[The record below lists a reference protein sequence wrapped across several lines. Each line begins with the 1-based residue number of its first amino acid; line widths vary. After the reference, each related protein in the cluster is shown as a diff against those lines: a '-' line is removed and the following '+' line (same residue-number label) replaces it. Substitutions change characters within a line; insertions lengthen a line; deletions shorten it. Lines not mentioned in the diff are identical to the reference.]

1 MFPIPIFFIATQG
14 GVVPVAGLIK
24 KVITLDYPDSGGV
37 FKNSL
42 AILLKDGRLFMQG
55 ANVFGEI
62 TDGTRNER
70 YNNFYLASTTAAD
83 IFAADRSFIIKYNS
97 GGWQYSGLLA
107 GLVGSTAAGGAD
119 VVATSWT
126 SLPSSITSIVTLAN
140 LKEVKGSFNNTL
152 WWMNN
157 GQLYGSGQNTVGSL
171 GSGNTNQIPT
181 PRSIST
187 VALKFDAA
195 YNQCTYLNNAG
206 ALRVCGAARGVSG
219 ANTTTT
225 SFVNA
230 ALVTGE
236 TIYVKDY
243 VSNVSQTIVV
253 GAPTAEATTNFLYL
267 RKNAE
272 ITYTKV
278 ADFASGFS
286 TWQFP
291 DGRHAYFFAVD
302 NKYYGM
308 GVNYTANLGFGY
320 ASATTDPVVP
330 KEPKLPA
337 GITKWSL
344 PLMNSTHSVLLDL
357 TNRVG
362 YSGTFQVYNGVLY
375 YSGVWVDG
383 KMNYL
388 MDSELNYLEFT
399 PIPDT
404 VYLGSV
410 LATSVTTASIFL
422 SIKGATFPLGVT
434 VDPEDGTVFNGMFST
449 SDANIMTID
458 QEGTMTFVEDGPY
471 IATFTGK
478 NSDGT
483 TLTSSSSSTVET
495 LGVTVNPLDAM
506 LVGDGQQAS
515 IIYAPENAQY
525 LPDMEIVYYSSDY
538 AVADID
544 ATDAWVTALGPGE
557 CDIFCAL
564 TYQGTVTALG
574 STHLVVTAPTP
585 PKPPVYDGVDW
596 EITTGKGSI
605 TLSGGLTTTQYQ
617 VNWGD
622 GSAVQNHTIT
632 GGTINHNYLTAGPFT
647 CTITTVESTLT
658 ATPHT
663 ISGPGLLAVSKWPTR
678 VVSGVAFYDTSGSIN
693 LTSVPQDLPA
703 SWTTLRNM
711 FYKCSKFNQD
721 ISGWDTSNITS
732 LQDTFNTAT
741 VFNQPIGSWNVSNV
755 VTLLGTFAAAS
766 AFNQP
771 LNTWN
776 LAKNKVLQYTF
787 YYAINFNQPLNNWNT
802 SLVTDMRNTFQYDT
816 AFIQDISMWNTS
828 KVATAAMHSAF
839 ASNTNAAWTAAM
851 KPTFIA

>member
-1 MFPIPIFFIATQG
+1 MFPIPILFIATQG
-14 GVVPVAGLIK
+14 GIVPVAGLIK
-24 KVITLDYPDSGGV
+24 KVITLDYPDGGGV

-42 AILLKDGRLFMQG
+42 AILLTDGRLFMQG
-55 ANVFGEI
+55 ANVYGEI

-70 YNNFYLASTTAAD
+70 YNTFYLASTTAAD
-83 IFAADRSFIIKYNS
+83 VFAADRSFIIKYNN

-119 VVATSWT
+119 VVATTWT

-206 ALRVCGAARGVSG
+206 ALRVCGASRGVSG
-219 ANTTTT
+219 ANSTTT

-243 VSNVSQTIVV
+243 VSNVSQTLIV
-253 GAPTAEATTNFLYL
+253 GAPTADSTTNFLYL

-272 ITYTKV
+272 VTYTKV
-278 ADFASGFS
+278 AEFASGFS
-286 TWQFP
+286 TWRFP
-291 DGRHAYFFAVD
+291 EGRQAYFFALD
-302 NKYYGM
+302 NKYWAM

-320 ASATTDPVVP
+320 ANASTDPVVP

-337 GITKWSL
+337 GITKWNL
-344 PLMNSTHSVLLDL
+344 NLMNSTHSVLLDL

-388 MDSELNYLEFT
+388 LDSELNYLEFT
-399 PIPDT
+399 PIADSE
-404 VYLGSV
+404 YLGV
-410 LATSVTTASIFL
+410 LATSVSTASIFL

-434 VDPEDGTVFNGMFST
+434 VDPENGTVFNGMFST
-449 SDANIMTID
+449 SDANVMTID
-458 QEGTMTFVEDGPY
+458 QEGTMTFVDDGPY
-471 IATFTGK
+471 IATFSGK

-483 TLTSSSSSTVET
+483 ILTSSSSSTVET
-495 LGVTVNPLDAM
+495 LGVTVNSLDDM

-515 IIYAPENAQY
+515 IVYAPENAQY
-525 LPDMEIVYYSSDY
+525 LPDMEIVFYSSDY

-544 ATDAWVTALGPGE
+544 ENDAWVTALGPGE

-574 STHLVVTAPTP
+574 STHLVVTAPIP
-585 PKPPVYDGVDW
+585 PKPPVYDGVDY
-596 EITTGKGSI
+596 ELIAGKG
-605 TLSGGLTTTQYQ
+605 LVRLDGGLNTTQYQ

-622 GSAVQNHTIT
+622 GSPVQTHASTSGASLAHT
-632 GGTINHNYLTAGPFT
+632 YATAGPFT
-647 CTITTVESTLT
+647 CTVTVVESTLT
-658 ATPHT
+658 ATQHQ
-663 ISGPGLLAVSKWPTR
+663 IVGAGLLSVSKWPTR
-678 VVSGVAFYDTSGSIN
+678 IVPGVEFTGSTN
-693 LTSVPQDLPA
+693 LIGVPDYLPA
-703 SWTTLRNM
+703 SFTTLRNM
-711 FYKCSKFNQD
+711 FNACPKFNYD

-732 LQDTFNTAT
+732 LENIFNGAT
-741 VFNQPIGSWNVSNV
+741 VFNQPIGSWDVSNV
-755 VTLLGTFAAAS
+755 VTLAGAFAMTK
-766 AFNQP
+766 AFSQP
-771 LNTWN
+771 LNNWN
-776 LAKNKVLQYTF
+776 VSKNKSLQNTF
-787 YYAINFNQPLNNWNT
+787 YNCVFNQPLNNWNT
-802 SLVTDMRNTFQYDT
+802 SLVTDMRTTFQYNV

-828 KVATAAMHSAF
+828 KISTYSNHANF
-839 ASNTNAAWTAAM
+839 AGSTNAAWTAAM
-851 KPTFIA
+851 KPTFAV

>member
-1 MFPIPIFFIATQG
+1 MFPIPILFIATQDG
-14 GVVPVAGLIK
+14 IVPVAGLIK

-42 AILLKDGRLFMQG
+42 AILLKDGRLFTQG

-62 TDGTRNER
+62 TDGTRNAR
-70 YNNFYLASTTAAD
+70 YDTFYLASTIAAD
-83 IFAADRSFIIKYNS
+83 IFAADRSFIVKYNN

-107 GLVGSTAAGGAD
+107 GLVGATAAGGAD

-126 SLPSSITSIVTLAN
+126 SLPSSITSVVTLAN

-253 GAPTAEATTNFLYL
+253 GAPTADATTNFLYL

-272 ITYTKV
+272 VTYTKV
-278 ADFASGFS
+278 AAFASGFS

-291 DGRHAYFFAVD
+291 DGRHAYFFALD
-302 NKYYGM
+302 NKYWAL
-308 GVNYTANLGFGY
+308 GVNYTANLGLGY

-337 GITKWSL
+337 GITKWKL
-344 PLMNSTHSVLLDL
+344 NLMNSTHSVLLDL

-362 YSGTFQVYNGVLY
+362 YSGTFQVYNGYLY
-375 YSGVWVDG
+375 YSGAWVDG
-383 KMNYL
+383 KSNL
-388 MDSELNYLEFT
+388 LLGSDLNYLEFT
-399 PIPDT
+399 AIPDSDYLGVLAT
-404 VYLGSV
+404 GVTLGSV
-410 LATSVTTASIFL
+410 FL

-434 VDPEDGTVFNGMFST
+434 VDPENGTVFNGVFSS
-449 SDANIMTID
+449 SDPATMTVD
-458 QEGTMTFVEDGPY
+458 QTGTMTFVENGPY
-471 IATFTGK
+471 TATFTGK
-478 NSDGT
+478 NSDAT
-483 TLTSSSSSTVET
+483 VLTSSTSSTVET
-495 LGVTVNPLDAM
+495 LGVTVNPLPDM

-515 IIYAPENAQY
+515 IVFAPENAEY
-525 LPDMEIVYYSSDY
+525 LPDMEIVYYSSDF
-538 AVADID
+538 AVADVD
-544 ATDAWVTALGPGE
+544 ENDGWVVGLAAGE

-574 STHLVVTAPTP
+574 STHLVVNPTTP
-585 PKPPVYDGVDW
+585 PKPPAYDGVDW
-596 EITTGKGSI
+596 EFVAGPGSVTLGTGFEKARF
-605 TLSGGLTTTQYQ
+605 T
-617 VNWGD
+617 VDWGD
-622 GSAVQNHTIT
+622 GTSTNHGQNVTGYVSHSYKGTGPWTGKITVDETSLTTGVQW
-632 GGTINHNYLTAGPFT
+632 
-647 CTITTVESTLT
+647 V
-658 ATPHT
+658 
-663 ISGPGLLAVSKWPTR
+663 ISGSGLLQITKWCTKVIQTVSFYPSPNLVAVP
-678 VVSGVAFYDTSGSIN
+678 A
-693 LTSVPQDLPA
+693 DLPVGYT
-703 SWTTLRNM
+703 SLYRM
-711 FYKCSKFNQD
+711 FSGCSKFNQD
-721 ISGWDTSNITS
+721 ISDWDISNVTS
-732 LQDTFNTAT
+732 LEDTFLNAT
-741 VFNQPIGSWNVSNV
+741 IFNQPVGKWNTSNV
-755 VTLLGTFAAAS
+755 TVLDGCFNFTK
-766 AFNQP
+766 AFNQD
-771 LNTWN
+771 LST
-776 LAKNKVLQYTF
+776 
-787 YYAINFNQPLNNWNT
+787 WNT
-802 SLVTDMRNTFQYDT
+802 SKVTKMADTFYGCVFNLPLSTWDTKKVVDFRQTFKNNT
-816 AFIQDISMWNTS
+816 AFVQDISMWNTS
-828 KVATAAMHSAF
+828 SCTTFANHNGF
-839 ASNTNAAWTAAM
+839 ASGVNPLWTAAM
-851 KPTFIA
+851 QPTWLVP